1 MRLSLLG
8 MGRLGSRE
16 LTANSD
22 VDLILLYDHDE
33 EADQSDGERALP
45 VQVYFTRLTQRLIAA
60 LTAPMREGTLY
71 EVDFRLRP
79 SGNAG
84 PLATRLATFRR
95 YQETEAWTWERMAL
109 TRARVVAG
117 DPELGRVVE
126 ETVRAL
132 LALPRDKGEVTE
144 DVRAMRGRIEREKPP
159 RGALDLKLR
168 PGGLIDLEFIAQW
181 AQLTGRVADAPP
193 GMPTAEVLGAFD
205 RKVEGEGGSRP
216 LAEAMAQLTCVIQ
229 LCRLTPM
236 GANQLGDLPP
246 RLADRLAR
254 ALGCEDAEAIGP
266 ILDETT
272 EAVRDR
278 FKALIGDPMA

>member
-1 MRLSLLG
+1 
-8 MGRLGSRE
+8 
-16 LTANSD
+16 
-22 VDLILLYDHDE
+22 
-33 EADQSDGERALP
+33 
-45 VQVYFTRLTQRLIAA
+45 
-60 LTAPMREGTLY
+60 
-71 EVDFRLRP
+71 
-79 SGNAG
+79 
-84 PLATRLATFRR
+84 
-95 YQETEAWTWERMAL
+95 
-109 TRARVVAG
+109 
-117 DPELGRVVE
+117 
-126 ETVRAL
+126 
-132 LALPRDKGEVTE
+132 
-144 DVRAMRGRIEREKPP
+144 
-159 RGALDLKLR
+159 
-168 PGGLIDLEFIAQW
+168 
-181 AQLTGRVADAPP
+181 
-193 GMPTAEVLGAFD
+193 MPTAEVLGAFD